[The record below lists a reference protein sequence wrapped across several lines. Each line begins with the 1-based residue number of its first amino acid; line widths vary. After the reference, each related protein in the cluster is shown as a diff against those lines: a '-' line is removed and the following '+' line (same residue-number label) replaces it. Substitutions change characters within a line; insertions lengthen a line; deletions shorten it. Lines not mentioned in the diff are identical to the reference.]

1 MKLVDI
7 LLIFGLAVL
16 LGLIVLYILRAKKRG
31 KKCIGC
37 PEGSCPGASS
47 GNCGCC
53 QGCGAAE
60 AGQTR

>member
-37 PEGSCPGASS
+37 PEGSCPG
-47 GNCGCC
+47 
-53 QGCGAAE
+53 GCGSCHRCPGSSIE
-60 AGQTR
+60 PTP